1 MLKMK
6 NKIFFLITVFYGNL
20 LFAQNSVIPGP
31 ADTGRSTYKDSL
43 PDSTKT
49 DNREFSLPKIQASS
63 EVPDIAKK
71 TKFVL
76 KEITLNNM
84 HKFSKNDFLENHYK
98 KYINKEVTLEILW
111 NIAKDINKLY
121 QEKGYF
127 LSRAY
132 IPEQKIANGKI
143 TINVIEGYVGKLELP
158 DSLKDNKI
166 IKKYS
171 QAVLDEKPS
180 KIETIE
186 TFLLL
191 MNDLPGCDFRSAFTS
206 LDEKHEDD
214 PAIKLSLVSD
224 TKNKDFLIGVD
235 NFSSRY
241 FGPEE
246 AFISVG
252 KSFIPLQKTNLY
264 LLTTS
269 ENLSQ
274 KYIDLKHN
282 IQLAPFI
289 TGGISTTFAKG
300 NPQYNLS
307 QYDFQNQLNT
317 FGINMAYQKIRKRD
331 ENLSFV
337 ANFDI
342 VNSST
347 KAFSSSIYDDKIR
360 AIRGAINYNKSDK
373 YNGQNTIN
381 IMASSGLEILG
392 SNKSGET
399 NISQFGAKPD
409 FKRFNLIVS
418 RLQKLISAFEAY
430 GSVSTQIASGILY
443 SSEKFSYGG
452 QSFGRAYDSSEISG
466 DEGVNFAA
474 EIRYENLKEI
484 KSFKARPYL
493 FYDIGQV
500 ISQSNKNLNSSASSA
515 GIGMRFNLSSKHSGN
530 IGIAF
535 PLTKN
540 INTPIYGGS
549 NKNPRIF
556 IQYIYSF

>member
-1 MLKMK
+1 MK
-6 NKIFFLITVFYGNL
+6 NKIFFLIAVFYGNF
-20 LFAQNSVIPGP
+20 LFAQTPIIPGP
-31 ADTGRSTYKDSL
+31 ADIGRSTYRDSL

-49 DNREFSLPKIQASS
+49 DNREFSLPKIQTSS
-63 EVPDIAKK
+63 EVPDIAKN

-76 KEITLNNM
+76 KEITINNM
-84 HKFSKNDFLENHYK
+84 HIFSKNDFLENNYK

-121 QEKGYF
+121 QENGYF

-132 IPEQKIANGKI
+132 IPEQKITNGKI
-143 TINVIEGYVGKLELP
+143 TINVVEGYVGKLELP

-171 QAVLDEKPS
+171 QTVLEEKPS
-180 KIETIE
+180 KIKTIE

-191 MNDLPGCDFRSAFTS
+191 MNDLPGCNFRSAFTP
-206 LDEKHEDD
+206 LHEKNEDD

-224 TKNKDFLIGVD
+224 SKNKDILVGVD

-241 FGPEE
+241 FGPQE

-269 ENLSQ
+269 KNLSQ
-274 KYIDLKHN
+274 KYIDLKHT
-282 IQLAPFI
+282 IQLAPYI
-289 TGGISTTFAKG
+289 TGGISSTFAKG

-307 QYDFQNQLNT
+307 QYDFHNQLST
-317 FGINMAYQKIRKRD
+317 FGINMAYQKIRNRD

-347 KAFSSSIYDDKIR
+347 KALSISIYDDKIR
-360 AIRGAINYNKSDK
+360 AIRGAINYSNSDK
-373 YNGQNTIN
+373 YNGQNSIN
-381 IMASSGLEILG
+381 IMVSSGLEILG
-392 SNKSGET
+392 ANKKGET
-399 NISQFGAKPD
+399 NISQLGAKPD
-409 FKRFNLIVS
+409 FKRFNLIIS
-418 RLQKLISAFEAY
+418 RLQKLSSDFEAY
-430 GSVSTQIASGILY
+430 ASVSTQMASGILY
-443 SSEKFSYGG
+443 SSEKFSYGA

-466 DEGVNFAA
+466 DEGINFAG

-484 KSFKARPYL
+484 KSFKARPYI
-493 FYDIGQV
+493 FYDIGRV
-500 ISQSNKNLNSSASSA
+500 SSKSNNLNSSASSA
-515 GIGMRFNLSSKHSGN
+515 GIGLRFNLSLNHLGN

-540 INTPIYGGS
+540 INTPIYGG
-549 NKNPRIF
+549 NNRNPRIF